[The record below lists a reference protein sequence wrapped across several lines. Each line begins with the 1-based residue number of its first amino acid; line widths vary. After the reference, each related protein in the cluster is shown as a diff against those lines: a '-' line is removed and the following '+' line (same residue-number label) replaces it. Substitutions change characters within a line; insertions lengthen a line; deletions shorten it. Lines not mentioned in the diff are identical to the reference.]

1 MAVLR
6 LLLGVALIG
15 IPPTLGLGSS
25 QSLETRTIYTSQ
37 PDAPVEVSFYT
48 ARYRERS
55 PERPEGIHH
64 QAGYMNRTDRLIV
77 AVRLG
82 FVSFSVFNEFID
94 RTYGVDISDV
104 KPGEEGG
111 GLWVERF
118 APADFSFLTGVVFV
132 DRVRFESSGGQAA
145 ALHPAADRAGVRRA
159 PADGHQVGAGGL
171 PGGEAWSSRL
181 RTRSGRS
188 GPTAV
193 RAAER
198 SAGARLG

>member
-64 QAGYMNRTDRLIV
+64 QAGYMNRTGSSNRGCATGI
-77 AVRLG
+77 R
-82 FVSFSVFNEFID
+82 SFSVFNEFID

-132 DRVRFESSGGQAA
+132 DRVRFENGDIWV
-145 ALHPAADRAGVRRA
+145 ADR
-159 PADGHQVGAGGL
+159 
-171 PGGEAWSSRL
+171 EAVVSQL
-181 RTRSGRS
+181 REVQQDFDE
-188 GPTAV
+188 AV
-193 RAAER
+193 LDAAQ
-198 SAGARLG
+198 